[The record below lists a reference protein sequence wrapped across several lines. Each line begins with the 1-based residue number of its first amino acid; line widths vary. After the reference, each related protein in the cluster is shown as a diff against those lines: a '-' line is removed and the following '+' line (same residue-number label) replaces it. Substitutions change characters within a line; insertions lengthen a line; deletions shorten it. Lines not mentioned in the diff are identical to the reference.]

1 MPSKI
6 DGIIIGTYKG
16 DFWLTKI
23 CVASIRYWYPEIPI
37 YIYKDLARGDFK
49 TAQLQQYW
57 NVKIIELEQKTFGS
71 PLSKLFVNFLSPSQ
85 KYLVIDSDIIFLG
98 KVLEKLEE
106 YDHDFIVDKC
116 TIPDNTTTWFKNTYY
131 SAKRLEQIDPEF
143 NYPGYVFNGGQVVVT
158 TGKINKEDVEPF
170 IHLKERVKTK
180 DPETFSN
187 FDQGIYNYL
196 LPKLESKGRIT
207 LGATSFM
214 IWGEKTYVSAIKIQ
228 DVLDKKSSPYLVHW
242 AGTMKP
248 ILRKVDGGMLLQYFE
263 KQYYS
268 KIRFGFFKRSL
279 FMLKREMR
287 WGIFYFAFCYLRS
300 LKRKSAVN
308 HRTPIVEKMQ

>member
-131 SAKRLEQIDPEF
+131 SAKRIKQIDPDF
-143 NYPGYVFNGGQVVVT
+143 VYPGYVFNGGQVVVT
-158 TGKINKEDVEPF
+158 TGVIKKEEILPF
-170 IHLKERVKTK
+170 INVKEKITTK
-180 DPETFSN
+180 DTETYSN

-196 LPKLESKGRIT
+196 LPKLENKGRIT

-214 IWGEKTYVSAIKIQ
+214 IWGEKTYVSAVKMH
-228 DVLDKKSSPYLVHW
+228 DVLNKKSNPYLVHW

-248 ILRKVDGGMLLQYFE
+248 ILRKVDGGELLQYFE
-263 KQYYS
+263 QQYYS
-268 KIRFGFFKRSL
+268 KIPFGFFKRCNL
-279 FMLKREMR
+279 MLKREMR
-287 WGIFYFAFCYLRS
+287 WGVIYDTFRYLRKLS
-300 LKRKSAVN
+300 RKNNSVDK
-308 HRTPIVEKMQ
+308 TPVL